1 MAKISKQASEQKQ
14 IKQETELATIRE
26 YLTGTD
32 WRVNET
38 VSGKTRL
45 EFVSDNAVLGSLS
58 VTIPLIVDTGTKAR
72 LARADKADKMVSAFE
87 AFRVLFDSMDSF
99 TDFKSAVSSVSVS
112 TAPLMGS
119 YGESERNTALIN
131 GALDPLHVSDTFD
144 IELTRATKQST
155 RDALLSAYLSTKQT
169 KGDYLNYCQDCLTE
183 GIHGDDDIEH
193 GYMFDTFSAIL

>member
-1 MAKISKQASEQKQ
+1 MAKISKQASKEK
-14 IKQETELATIRE
+14 ELNHQAELDTMRDF
-26 YLTGTD
+26 LKGTK
-32 WRVNET
+32 WSVNET

-58 VTIPLIVDTGTKAR
+58 VTIPLIIDTGTRAR
-72 LARADKADKMVSAFE
+72 ISRADKADKMVSAFE
-87 AFRVLFDSMDSF
+87 AFRVLFDSIDSF
-99 TDFKSAVSSVSVS
+99 ADFKSAVSSVSVS

-131 GALDPLHVSDTFD
+131 GALDPLHVSDTFS
-144 IELTRATKQST
+144 IELMRATKQST
-155 RDALLSAYLSTKQT
+155 SDALLSAYLSTKQT

-193 GYMFDTFSAIL
+193 GYVFDTFAAIL